1 MQLGSNLVADEIKEG
16 DDVYF
21 ECIVKS
27 NPTFHRISWYH
38 EVSLRFTKFNF
49 IYAK

>member
-1 MQLGSNLVADEIKEG
+1 MQLGSNLVGDDIKEG

-27 NPTFHRISWYH
+27 NPPYLRLSWFH
-38 EVSLRFTKFNF
+38 EVGWAS
-49 IYAK
+49 I